1 MITKANITGWKWRFT
16 KLHIFELP
24 WYHGGDPLVITSQSG
39 NELVKLQRNT
49 LIIYPHYHFDGA
61 TYAPDFKNVLLATA
75 VHDALLQLADKYPLQ
90 LTTDQAHE
98 AFKVQMQRDGF
109 KLSGLYFF
117 GVSFWFKLKSL
128 LK

>member
-61 TYAPDFKNVLLATA
+61 TYAPDFFEVLRAAA
-75 VHDALLQLADKYPLQ
+75 VHDALLQLSENHPQMVTRKMAN
-90 LTTDQAHE
+90 E
-98 AFKVQMQRDGF
+98 AFKKQMRADGF
-109 KLSGLYFF
+109 TLWPLYYIGVKLY
-117 GVSFWFKLKSL
+117 SL
-128 LK
+128 IKR